1 MTLDRFGVALRC
13 ICPAVVLAAA
23 LAGAVPAAAAAENL
37 LQVTTR
43 DTGIAEFDMAITEI
57 RRESRVSVL
66 TVAGFHSRPQAG
78 TRWLMCMA
86 NTLAVL
92 RGFEYWTIV
101 YPEAAP
107 DETVLVGFPSGPK
120 DRMADRDPR
129 FASKWAL
136 QIVAPIE
143 RGVRLCKR

>member
-1 MTLDRFGVALRC
+1 MTLDRFRVALRS
-13 ICPAVVLAAA
+13 IQTALVVAACV
-23 LAGAVPAAAAAENL
+23 AGALPATAAAENL
-37 LQVTTR
+37 LRVTTR
-43 DTGIAEFDMAITEI
+43 DTGVAEFDMAITEI
-57 RRESRVSVL
+57 RREPRVSVL
-66 TVAGFHSRPQAG
+66 KVTGFHTRPQAG

-107 DETVLVGFPSGPK
+107 DETVLVGFPSGPR